1 MITEIHTGGTIGSR
15 INEKGVAVPEAA
27 AEGRRPYTILSENL
41 CAEYLNLLLDE
52 VGDVLRDPDTEG
64 IVITHGTDTLQY
76 SAAMLQEVFANAAC
90 PIMLVSANYVSG
102 DPRSNGA
109 VNREYA
115 YRFIREKR
123 GCGVFVSYRNPGED
137 LSVHAGDRL
146 LEHEVFSDRVES
158 LPGQWYGKYSV
169 DEGRYTANPEYRKK
183 ESKADGKHPK
193 LSDGSVLWLRPYP
206 GMIYPSLSEETR
218 AVLLGSYHSGTIAVN
233 NGLKNFLREA
243 SARKIPVYLC
253 GLSHD
258 ATVYETSAAYES
270 LGIVPLYDESPI
282 TAYCRLWL
290 RYPV

>member
-41 CAEYLNLLLDE
+41 CAEYLNLLLEE
-52 VGDVLRDPDTEG
+52 VGDVLRDPETEG

-90 PIMLVSANYVSG
+90 PIMLVSANYVPE

-123 GCGVFVSYRNPGED
+123 GCGVFVSYQNPGEA
-137 LSVHAGDRL
+137 LTIHAGDRL

-158 LPGQWYGKYSV
+158 LPGQWYGKYSPE
-169 DEGRYTANPEYRKK
+169 DGTYTANPEYGRN

-193 LSDGSVLWLRPYP
+193 LSDGTVLWLRPYP
-206 GMIYPSLSEETR
+206 GMLYPSIPKEMR

-233 NGLKNFLREA
+233 DGLRSFLKEA
-243 SARKIPVYLC
+243 SERKIPLYLC
-253 GLSHD
+253 GLSRA

-270 LGIVPLYDESPI
+270 LGILPIYDESPI

-290 RYPV
+290 RYSV